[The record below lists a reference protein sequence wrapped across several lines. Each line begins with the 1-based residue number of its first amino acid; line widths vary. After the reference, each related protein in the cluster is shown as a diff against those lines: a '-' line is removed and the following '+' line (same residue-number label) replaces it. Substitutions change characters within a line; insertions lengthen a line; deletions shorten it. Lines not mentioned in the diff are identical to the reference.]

1 MAVAGGLLGGGDGHG
16 SGAAPVGFTDGAM
29 PEDEAPNVT
38 PEEQKMY
45 DEFVQNAMRIIYTE
59 DGKVQEEVLSRMGT
73 GDKPID
79 TMAQTLT
86 WLVMLTEQDATRNG
100 VDIPD
105 DVLMH
110 AAGELLG
117 QLVEVSE
124 AAGLH
129 EFKEAELQGAWYQ
142 ALDMYR
148 EANGDEGGRFNQEE
162 AAAQFAALNEADM
175 EGRADEI
182 IPGFEQKM
190 ERAMAMASADQN
202 ELEEEDEEIHLNK
215 RSVGNG

>member
-1 MAVAGGLLGGGDGHG
+1 MVVAGGLLGGGDGHG

-29 PEDEAPNVT
+29 PEDDTPNVT
-38 PEEQKMY
+38 PEEQKQY

-59 DGKVQEEVLSRMGT
+59 DGKVQEEVMARMGT

-86 WLVMLTEQDATRNG
+86 WLVMLVEQDATRNG
-100 VDIPD
+100 VALSD

-110 AAGELLG
+110 ASGELLG

-148 EANGDEGGRFNQEE
+148 EANSDEGGRINTDDAS
-162 AAAQFAALNEADM
+162 AAFAALNEADM

-182 IPGFEQKM
+182 IPGFEGKM

-202 ELEEEDEEIHLNK
+202 EVEEEDTEVKLNE
-215 RSVGNG
+215 RSVG